1 MIFFSPAKNVERLL
15 RVDVSVVIVDF
26 FERKIA
32 FSNSLRVYAYFLCS
46 RLSIQSSL
54 HTINVFCLQWWLKR
68 VNARV
73 SRFSFHFVIPPNSN
87 TFSDWRRTCHVSLVK
102 TSWRPRANKTSW
114 RPRATTTWTFDS
126 HVIRSCTFETAANLY
141 ASRRQANNFY
151 LCIVLFWVGRYNKT
165 LNDWPL
171 GKQWVLFP
179 LDLNVSLGFASGEH
193 WGSRGNKTHCFPWGQ
208 SLSA

>member
-1 MIFFSPAKNVERLL
+1 MVQRCLYSYRQ
-15 RVDVSVVIVDF
+15 R
-26 FERKIA
+26 
-32 FSNSLRVYAYFLCS
+32 Y
-46 RLSIQSSL
+46 SSS
-54 HTINVFCLQWWLKR
+54 QWSKF
-68 VNARV
+68 V
-73 SRFSFHFVIPPNSN
+73 VIPPNSN

-102 TSWRPRANKTSW
+102 TAWRPRVNKTSW
-114 RPRATTTWTFDS
+114 HPRATTTWTFDS

-179 LDLNVSLGFASGEH
+179 LDLNVSLGFASGNIE
-193 WGSRGNKTHCFPWGQ
+193 GLGETKLTV
-208 SLSA
+208 SLGASH

>member
-1 MIFFSPAKNVERLL
+1 MEL
-15 RVDVSVVIVDF
+15 
-26 FERKIA
+26 
-32 FSNSLRVYAYFLCS
+32 SLSDEEVHEFYD
-46 RLSIQSSL
+46 
-54 HTINVFCLQWWLKR
+54 WWL
-68 VNARV
+68 
-73 SRFSFHFVIPPNSN
+73 FSLLSPSFWVLRINNIVIPPNSN
-87 TFSDWRRTCHVSLVK
+87 TFSDWRRTCHVSLV
-102 TSWRPRANKTSW
+102 KTSW

-179 LDLNVSLGFASGEH
+179 LDLNVSLGFASGNIE
-193 WGSRGNKTHCFPWGQ
+193 GLGETKLTV
-208 SLSA
+208 SLGASH

>member
-1 MIFFSPAKNVERLL
+1 MSYQDHTSWADNNLHSQYLSDWHFIETLKSPLL
-15 RVDVSVVIVDF
+15 RSV
-26 FERKIA
+26 
-32 FSNSLRVYAYFLCS
+32 
-46 RLSIQSSL
+46 
-54 HTINVFCLQWWLKR
+54 
-68 VNARV
+68 
-73 SRFSFHFVIPPNSN
+73 VIPPNSN

-114 RPRATTTWTFDS
+114 LPRATTTWTFDS

-179 LDLNVSLGFASGEH
+179 LDLNVSLGFASGKQNSLFPLGPVIKCLLSDQVETD
-193 WGSRGNKTHCFPWGQ
+193 SRENLWLVFAVAVTLVKRDLGCDIRVCNI
-208 SLSA
+208 S

>member
-1 MIFFSPAKNVERLL
+1 MLDSFCYSTLAYRFVFTFGCQSPWKKDNVY
-15 RVDVSVVIVDF
+15 I
-26 FERKIA
+26 
-32 FSNSLRVYAYFLCS
+32 
-46 RLSIQSSL
+46 
-54 HTINVFCLQWWLKR
+54 WLF
-68 VNARV
+68 VL
-73 SRFSFHFVIPPNSN
+73 VIPPNSN

-171 GKQWVLFP
+171 WKQWVLFP
-179 LDLNVSLGFASGEH
+179 LDLNVSLGFASGNIE
-193 WGSRGNKTHCFPWGQ
+193 GIGETKLTV
-208 SLSA
+208 SLGASH

>member
-1 MIFFSPAKNVERLL
+1 MWITNWFNLRNSSTLGSALCKGRVQGTATEYTYNTLFQNNIQIHSYWEKGNSEVSPI
-15 RVDVSVVIVDF
+15 S
-26 FERKIA
+26 
-32 FSNSLRVYAYFLCS
+32 
-46 RLSIQSSL
+46 
-54 HTINVFCLQWWLKR
+54 
-68 VNARV
+68 RV
-73 SRFSFHFVIPPNSN
+73 SNSN

-102 TSWRPRANKTSW
+102 I
-114 RPRATTTWTFDS
+114 RATTTWTFDS

-179 LDLNVSLGFASGEH
+179 LDLNVSLGFASGKQN
-193 WGSRGNKTHCFPWGQ
+193 SLFPLGPVIKCLLLSSLKPTLPLVIWRVHIFFQ
-208 SLSA
+208 SLGLGV

>member
-1 MIFFSPAKNVERLL
+1 MRPKKCLRYSALNV
-15 RVDVSVVIVDF
+15 
-26 FERKIA
+26 
-32 FSNSLRVYAYFLCS
+32 NSTDYFQLTKH
-46 RLSIQSSL
+46 I
-54 HTINVFCLQWWLKR
+54 
-68 VNARV
+68 
-73 SRFSFHFVIPPNSN
+73 VIPPNSN

-102 TSWRPRANKTSW
+102 TSWCPRANKTSR
-114 RPRATTTWTFDS
+114 RPRAITTWTFDS

-179 LDLNVSLGFASGEH
+179 LDLNVNFPRLRLGEH
-193 WGSRGNKTHCFPWGQ
+193 WGSRGNKTHCFPLGQ

>member
-1 MIFFSPAKNVERLL
+1 MKSKTYTQSKRPFDKN
-15 RVDVSVVIVDF
+15 
-26 FERKIA
+26 
-32 FSNSLRVYAYFLCS
+32 
-46 RLSIQSSL
+46 QSSK
-54 HTINVFCLQWWLKR
+54 FCQSGVKETHFQNLKEKR
-68 VNARV
+68 KWFFW
-73 SRFSFHFVIPPNSN
+73 SQGHFNNPIVCRLGNSCRSNEIVIPPNSN

-126 HVIRSCTFETAANLY
+126 HVIRSCTFKTAANLY

-179 LDLNVSLGFASGEH
+179 LYLNVSLGFASGNIE
-193 WGSRGNKTHCFPWGQ
+193 GLGETKLTV
-208 SLSA
+208 SLGASH